1 MLKYLQVD
9 VEVESSDCQNLCLCC
24 RYLTLL
30 IDHTCRPFNQ
40 GVTVSFSLSS
50 KSWSDSESC
59 VSSAVLSVVLS
70 HGVQSEWTVITE
82 VTL

>member
-9 VEVESSDCQNLCLCC
+9 VEVESSDCQNLCLYC

-30 IDHTCRPFNQ
+30 IDHTCRPFDQ
-40 GVTVSFSLSS
+40 GVTVSFSLS
-50 KSWSDSESC
+50 WSDSGSC
-59 VSSAVLSVVLS
+59 VSSVVLFVVLS
-70 HGVQSEWTVITE
+70 RGVRSEWTVVIE